1 MTLLIIA
8 KIVNRVIILTSINRI
23 YKIFLT
29 CYVLGIMII
38 NMDKTVIK
46 FLQRTAVTQ
55 TVLIGWLTMYPLDA
69 NFL

>member
-1 MTLLIIA
+1 
-8 KIVNRVIILTSINRI
+8 
-23 YKIFLT
+23 
-29 CYVLGIMII
+29 
-38 NMDKTVIK
+38 MDKTVIK